1 MRAVVQR
8 VQRAGV
14 SVDEREIARIGRG
27 FLVLV
32 GFRKGEAET
41 ALEWMARKI
50 ASLRVFQDGEG
61 KMTAALD
68 AVGGEMLVVS
78 QFTLYADVNKGA
90 RPSFD
95 QSAPAEEAR
104 RLYDRFVELL
114 RTQTGGRV
122 ATGEFQASMKVE
134 LVNDGPVTIVIDRE

>member
-8 VQRAGV
+8 VSHASV
-14 SVDEREIARIGRG
+14 SVDEREVARIGRG
-27 FLVLV
+27 FVVLV

-61 KMTAALD
+61 KMNAALD
-68 AVGGEMLVVS
+68 TVEGEMLVVS
-78 QFTLYADVNKGA
+78 QFTLYADVSKGA
-90 RPSFD
+90 RPSFVE
-95 QSAPAEEAR
+95 SAPADEAR
-104 RLYDRFVELL
+104 RLYERFVALL
-114 RTQTGGRV
+114 RAQTDGRV

>member
-8 VQRAGV
+8 VERAGV
-14 SVDEREIARIGRG
+14 SVGGREIARIGHG
-27 FLVLV
+27 LVVLA
-32 GFRKGEAET
+32 GFRKHEAEA

-50 ASLRVFQDGEG
+50 ASLRVFPDHEG

-68 AVGGEMLVVS
+68 AVGGEILVVS

-95 QSAPAEEAR
+95 RSAPAEEAH

-114 RTQTGGRV
+114 RAQTGGRV
-122 ATGEFQASMKVE
+122 VTGEFQASMKVE

>member
-8 VQRAGV
+8 VERAGV
-14 SVDEREIARIGRG
+14 SVDEREVARIGRG

-61 KMTAALD
+61 RMTAALD

-104 RLYDRFVELL
+104 RLYDRFVGLL
-114 RTQTGGRV
+114 RAQTRGRV
-122 ATGEFQASMKVE
+122 ATGEFQASMKVD